1 MTEDAGEAAAQHE
14 KPARPGRLGPQPE
27 TAEPDPPSIGR
38 EAQLFQ
44 GSLDRQESH
53 LPVATGQESHLPEPG
68 RRRGGRRRRGG
79 GRGGEE
85 TVVPDAE
92 FRSYYGRPVLKAPV
106 WEWKIAAYLFAGGLA
121 AGSSVVAAGAD
132 LTGRPALRRASRLG
146 ALGALVGSLYFLVSD
161 LGRPA
166 RFHHMLR
173 VFKPTS
179 PMSVGTWILSAYGPG
194 AGAAAAAE
202 MVPSRWRRTWPARL
216 LGRLARPL
224 GLSAA
229 ATAPGV
235 ASYTAVLLSQ
245 TAVPGWNEVRDELP
259 FVFAGS
265 AAASGGGFGMLCAP
279 VEEAGPARVFAAV
292 GAAGELLASKRM
304 EQRMG
309 LIGEV
314 YRHGKAHRLRRAS
327 EVLTAAGLAGTVLVA
342 GRSRAGAAAA
352 GLALL
357 AGSALQRF
365 GVFEAGMASTK
376 DPRYVVVPQ
385 RERLEARRLARS

>member
-1 MTEDAGEAAAQHE
+1 VTENAGEAAAQQE
-14 KPARPGRLGPQPE
+14 NPAAPDRAGTDPTTRRPAERSEE
-27 TAEPDPPSIGR
+27 TDSIGR

-44 GSLDRQESH
+44 GSGL
-53 LPVATGQESHLPEPG
+53 GK
-68 RRRGGRRRRGG
+68 RRRRGG
-79 GRGGEE
+79 GGEP

-106 WEWKIAAYLFAGGLA
+106 WEWKIAAYLFCGGLA

-132 LTGRPALRRASRLG
+132 LTGRPALRRAGWLGSFG
-146 ALGALVGSLYFLVSD
+146 ALLASLYFLLSD
-161 LGRPA
+161 LGRPE

-179 PMSVGTWILSAYGPG
+179 PMSVGTWILSAFGPG
-194 AGAAAAAE
+194 VGAAAVRE
-202 MVPSRWRRTWPARL
+202 LVPRRWRRTWPARL
-216 LGRLARPL
+216 LDRLARPL

-235 ASYTAVLLSQ
+235 ASYTAVLLSH
-245 TAVPGWNEVRDELP
+245 TAVPAWNEVRDELP
-259 FVFAGS
+259 FVFTGS

-279 VEEAGPARVFAAV
+279 VEEAGPARAFAAM
-292 GAAGELLASKRM
+292 GAAGELVASRVM
-304 EQRMG
+304 ERRLG
-309 LIGEV
+309 LVREV
-314 YRHGKAHRLRRAS
+314 YEQGRAKRLRRAA
-327 EVLTAAGLAGTVLVA
+327 ELLTLAGLAGTVTVA
-342 GRSRAGAAAA
+342 GRSRAGAAAS

-365 GVFEAGMASTK
+365 GVFEAGVASTK

-385 RERLEARRLARS
+385 RERLSQRSAQAVVAGGGALGPAGAGEQLE

>member
-1 MTEDAGEAAAQHE
+1 M
-14 KPARPGRLGPQPE
+14 
-27 TAEPDPPSIGR
+27 
-38 EAQLFQ
+38 FQ
-44 GSLDRQESH
+44 GSGLGRR
-53 LPVATGQESHLPEPG
+53 
-68 RRRGGRRRRGG
+68 RRRGGR
-79 GRGGEE
+79 GRGEP

-132 LTGRPALRRASRLG
+132 LTGRPALRRAGWLG
-146 ALGALVGSLYFLVSD
+146 SFAALLASLYFLVSD
-161 LGRPA
+161 LGRPE

-173 VFKPTS
+173 VLKPTS
-179 PMSVGTWILSAYGPG
+179 PMSVGTWILSVFGPG
-194 AGAAAAAE
+194 VGAAAVRE
-202 MVPSRWRRTWPARL
+202 LVPRRWRRTWPARL
-216 LGRLARPL
+216 LDRLARPL

-229 ATAPGV
+229 VTAPGV
-235 ASYTAVLLSQ
+235 ASYTAVLLSH

-279 VEEAGPARVFAAV
+279 VEEAAPARVFAAV
-292 GAAGELLASKRM
+292 GAAGELLAAKRM

-314 YRHGKAHRLRRAS
+314 YRHGKVHRLRRAS
-327 EVLTAAGLAGTVLVA
+327 EVLTLAGLAGTVLVA
-342 GRSRAGAAAA
+342 GRSRSGAAAS

-365 GVFEAGMASTK
+365 GVFEAGMESTK

-385 RERLEARRLARS
+385 RERLAAREARAAVAPPDPG